1 MPPPKPA
8 NKHVVNTA
16 AAAVTKDGSKAP
28 VKDGAKVPAPA
39 AAKGGKKGG
48 NPKDVKPTA

>member
-16 AAAVTKDGSKAP
+16 AAAVTKDGAKAP
-28 VKDGAKVPAPA
+28 APATVKVPA